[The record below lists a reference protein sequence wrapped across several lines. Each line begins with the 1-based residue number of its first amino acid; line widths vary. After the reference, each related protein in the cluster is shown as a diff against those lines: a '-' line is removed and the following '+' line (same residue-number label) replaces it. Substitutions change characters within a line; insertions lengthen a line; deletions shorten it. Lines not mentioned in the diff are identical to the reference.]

1 MPRAARATSAKTKD
15 NGDGR
20 PGVDITGAEKQL
32 NEIRS
37 LLFSETVQDLRKEMT
52 RNFAEHDKRIEK
64 LAALHQKTS
73 EQIKQQIKEQV
84 KRIDDALK
92 KQQKDLIN
100 TESQIKN
107 ELDNLHDQVE
117 QNRDWAAAEHE
128 NIYAEVAD
136 KYEASMAKLEA
147 VANELIDN
155 KVERRSLAQ
164 MFSNIALSL
173 DPELTSNDNAPKS
186 KRK

>member
-1 MPRAARATSAKTKD
+1 MPRVARAASAKNKE

-20 PGVDITGAEKQL
+20 TSIDLTGAEKQL

-52 RNFAEHDKRIEK
+52 RNFSEHDKRIEK
-64 LAALHQKTS
+64 LSALHQKTT
-73 EQIKQQIKEQV
+73 EQLKQQIKDQV
-84 KRIDDALK
+84 KRINDALK
-92 KQQKDLIN
+92 KQNKDLLN
-100 TESQIKN
+100 SESQLKN

-117 QNRDWAAAEHE
+117 QNRDWVAAEHE
-128 NIYAEVAD
+128 NIYGEIAE

-164 MFSNIALSL
+164 MFSNIASSL
-173 DPELTSNDNAPKS
+173 DPELAKNDNNSKS

>member
-1 MPRAARATSAKTKD
+1 MPRVARATSSKKKE

-20 PGVDITGAEKQL
+20 PSVDRTGAEKQL

-73 EQIKQQIKEQV
+73 EQIKKQLKEQV
-84 KRIDDALK
+84 KRIDGALK
-92 KQQKDLIN
+92 QQSKDLN
-100 TESQIKN
+100 DTESQIKN
-107 ELDNLHDQVE
+107 DLDNIHDQVE
-117 QNRDWAAAEHE
+117 QNRDWAVAEHE
-128 NIYAEVAD
+128 NIYGEMVE

-164 MFSNIALSL
+164 MFSTIANSL
-173 DPELTSNDNAPKS
+173 DPELSSNDNAPKS